1 MLPFYQRLNSFSNTR
16 YVLAILAPVC
26 CLLGIQEETT
36 KHGSAHVFKL
46 KGKPFSDMTNAKEA
60 MSVRRLAAHLLFK
73 LHNLGCKL
81 LVSSNLAQ
89 TKELATW
96 LFHREQTI
104 AAQFNFACIAVSST
118 DTLQLIDFP
127 SGMNEA
133 LKNVVEKNW
142 PQDIQ
147 KTKPIGESMEIKLCG
162 NPWMDY
168 TGPSPEN
175 IQSKTLIKALI
186 NELDSRQWILY
197 GSSNLRGTAD
207 TLFFKYD
214 PGAVA
219 DESRKAGFV
228 ISLNKKNRLR
238 CIDTPED
245 AKLCVKNMI
254 TQYWS
259 RGIMEEKEKENAYQF
274 TLGGNPFWAT
284 TGDMAVDSRL
294 LMCKIFE
301 KLWSIGWKVHTAI
314 ELSRKYKDKSIIT
327 FQRTAPRHVPIL
339 CLSLNWTNRVRVING
354 PQTIVNAVSSEVK
367 KLWPVG
373 LKSEGEFGSSYEIKM
388 LGKPWSSGGHDGA
401 HGRVLLLHLLKL
413 LGSFGWFLI
422 ISTDISAQW
431 LEQDTGPDYPIDV
444 HSWWFMQI
452 GQPVA
457 APPKDFASA
466 PPAFM
471 PTQFGMQGQ

>member
-1 MLPFYQRLNSFSNTR
+1 
-16 YVLAILAPVC
+16 
-26 CLLGIQEETT
+26 
-36 KHGSAHVFKL
+36 
-46 KGKPFSDMTNAKEA
+46 
-60 MSVRRLAAHLLFK
+60 MSVRRLAAHLLFN

-89 TKELATW
+89 VTELATW

-133 LKNVVEKNW
+133 LKSVVEKNW
-142 PQDIQ
+142 PQKIQ

-219 DESRKAGFV
+219 DDSRKVGFV

-259 RGIMEEKEKENAYQF
+259 QGIMEEKKKENAYEF

-284 TGDMAVDSRL
+284 TADMALDSRL

-314 ELSRKYKDKSIIT
+314 KLSRNYKDKSIIT
-327 FQRTAPRHVPIL
+327 FQRTAPRHVPFL
-339 CLSLNWTNRVRVING
+339 CLSLNWEDRIRIING
-354 PQTIVNAVSSEVK
+354 PKMIVNAVSSEVK
-367 KLWPVG
+367 KLWSVG
-373 LKSEGEFGSSYEIKM
+373 LSSEGAFG
-388 LGKPWSSGGHDGA
+388 
-401 HGRVLLLHLLKL
+401 
-413 LGSFGWFLI
+413 
-422 ISTDISAQW
+422 
-431 LEQDTGPDYPIDV
+431 
-444 HSWWFMQI
+444 
-452 GQPVA
+452 
-457 APPKDFASA
+457 
-466 PPAFM
+466 
-471 PTQFGMQGQ
+471 